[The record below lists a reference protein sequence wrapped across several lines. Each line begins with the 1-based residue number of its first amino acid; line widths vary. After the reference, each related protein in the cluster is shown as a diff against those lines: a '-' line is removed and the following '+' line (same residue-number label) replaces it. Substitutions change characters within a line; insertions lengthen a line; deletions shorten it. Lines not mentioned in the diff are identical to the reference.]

1 MREFVG
7 FATMSFTCLPTRND
21 AARLKNGLERSL
33 PRSTERLRLPFRKTT
48 GCDTDVNGDPDSPSR
63 VHWVQP
69 EMVAE
74 VSYVEWTP
82 DGLLRH
88 VVYLGKRQD
97 KLAIEVRRSRPDA
110 REP

>member
-7 FATMSFTCLPTRND
+7 FATMSFTCSHTPKGG
-21 AARLKNGLERSL
+21 ARSKNGLGRSL

-48 GCDTDVNGDPDSPSR
+48 GCDADVNGDPDPPPR

-74 VSYVEWTP
+74 ASYVEWTP

-88 VVYLGKRQD
+88 VVYLGERQD
-97 KLAIEVRRSRPDA
+97 KLAIEVRCSRPDA